1 MWFFTA
7 KSAASSPSL
16 HYISL
21 LLFSVILILEQ
32 NRKKHLR
39 GVNKGLRVKVKA
51 EARQEAL
58 MSFYIGT
65 S

>member
-51 EARQEAL
+51 VQEAL